1 MKTGMTSVTFR
12 EKSVEEV
19 VSITKEANLTGIEW
33 GGDVH
38 VPAGDLPAAEKAAA
52 LCREAGLSVLSY
64 GSYFHADEG
73 EDFSP
78 VLASAKALGAPVIR
92 IWAGRKTY
100 EESTPEEFSALA
112 SRIRE
117 AAKAAAEADIRV
129 GFEFHRRTATQTK
142 EGAVALLKAV
152 NQPNVGC
159 YWQPNPDVTFE
170 EQLAEIRVLAPWL
183 MNVHVFNWSAG
194 NEAHLLEE
202 GKETWLSYLSEIQKA
217 PGRHDLILEF
227 VKDGKDEAFRSDA
240 AALKAWVKK
249 PAAVF
254 VCDYPEN
261 VHNVY
266 DSHTMAIL
274 NNALELPETIV
285 SSETLEE
292 NRAILEP
299 AEYLFSTWGMPALTE
314 EQLAKYLPNLKAA
327 FYSAGSVQH
336 FARPFLKRG
345 IRVFSAWAANAI
357 PVAEYAVA
365 QIILAGKGFYQ
376 GLRIQDKE
384 GRQAGSDYNRSFPC
398 NYRTKVGILGA
409 GMIGSHVCQLL
420 KSYDLD
426 VLVYDPFASD
436 EKLAGLNAKRAT
448 LEEIFSE
455 CQTISCHI
463 ANLPTTKGMLKYE
476 HFSRMKEN
484 ATFINTGRG
493 AQVVEADLIRA
504 LKEVPT
510 RTALLDVT
518 FPEPPEADSPFWTMQ
533 NVFLTPH
540 IAGSMGK
547 EVARMG
553 SYMAEDFTRVL
564 NREAPKWEVTLKMLE
579 TMA

>member
-249 PAAVF
+249 PVAVF

-436 EKLAGLNAKRAT
+436 EKLAGLKRQACHAGGNFLGMPDHLLPHRKPPHHQRNA
-448 LEEIFSE
+448 
-455 CQTISCHI
+455 Q
-463 ANLPTTKGMLKYE
+463 
-476 HFSRMKEN
+476 
-484 ATFINTGRG
+484 
-493 AQVVEADLIRA
+493 IRA
-504 LKEVPT
+504 LLPNEGKRHLHQH
-510 RTALLDVT
+510 RTGRTGGGGGSDPSAEGSSHPHRPAGRNFSGASGSRQPLLDHAKRL
-518 FPEPPEADSPFWTMQ
+518 PYSPHCRKYGEGGRPDGQ
-533 NVFLTPH
+533 LHGRGLHPCVKQ
-540 IAGSMGK
+540 GS
-547 EVARMG
+547 A
-553 SYMAEDFTRVL
+553 
-564 NREAPKWEVTLKMLE
+564 
-579 TMA
+579 